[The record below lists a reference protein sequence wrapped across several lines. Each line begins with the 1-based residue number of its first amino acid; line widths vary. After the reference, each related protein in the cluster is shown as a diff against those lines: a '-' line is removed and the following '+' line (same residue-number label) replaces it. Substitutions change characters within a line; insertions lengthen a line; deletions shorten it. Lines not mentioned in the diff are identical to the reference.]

1 MSPPPEVTNP
11 EKPEDPDGPAWHE
24 LVIPPEAMAA
34 RLERN
39 GAAGVTMVI
48 DSGMGTGEVRDVLS
62 VAGRWIDHWKL
73 GFGTSALTPEW
84 VLREKL
90 EMLRGDGRLVFPGGT
105 LFEAAAMRERETEFF
120 RRAAQLGFS
129 AVEIS
134 EGTIALPPDRRRR
147 AIETALGRGLA
158 VISEVGRKDPRAQL
172 TARQMAEQAL
182 LDMQWGAGWVVVE
195 GRESGTGVGVF
206 NDAGAVDQKA
216 VETIADGVGEAA
228 GRLVWEAPLKNQQ
241 AAFIQRFGGN
251 VNLGNINPARVLA
264 VEALR
269 AGLRFETLQERMRSP
284 R

>member
-1 MSPPPEVTNP
+1 MNLPPEAAGQDLP
-11 EKPEDPDGPAWHE
+11 EVPDGSAWHE

-34 RLERN
+34 RLERDGN
-39 GAAGVTMVI
+39 TGVTMVI
-48 DSGMGTGEVRDVLS
+48 DGGMGPGEVRDALS

-73 GFGTSALTPEW
+73 GFGTSALMPEG

-90 EMLRGDGRLVFPGGT
+90 EMLRGNGLLVFPGGT
-105 LFEAAAMRERETEFF
+105 LFEAAALRERETEFF
-120 RRAAQLGFS
+120 RRAARLGFN

-134 EGTIALPPDRRRR
+134 EGSIYLPPDRRRR
-147 AIETALGRGLA
+147 AIETARGRDLT
-158 VISEVGRKDPRAQL
+158 VISEVGKKDPQAQPS
-172 TARQMAEQAL
+172 AGQMAEQAL

-206 NDAGAVDQKA
+206 NDVGAVDLKA
-216 VETIADGVGEAA
+216 VETIAGGVGEAA

-241 AAFIQRFGGN
+241 AAFIRRFGGN
-251 VNLGNINPARVLA
+251 VNLGNINPAGVLA

-269 AGLRFETLQERMRSP
+269 AGLRFETLRERVRSP